1 MTSTRAIREFESSNK
16 LPRCRIVA
24 LTGLASASAR
34 LEALSSGVDYFM
46 TKPMNFKA
54 LESLLQKGDEKKR
67 KQSESQITKG
77 GETVEEATHR
87 TQIEQSGNMKEN
99 PQRETGGMK
108 GATPRMNVEHPGS
121 TQDDSQRQVREAE
134 EPAHVRHM
142 EQLEHIRGTR
152 QRDIAGMEGPT
163 PGMNLEHLEHAQE
176 NPQHRAQKAEE
187 SAHVKEIGQSKHT
200 QGYLPFR
207 LKEAEEPKQA
217 RQIEKTEYA
226 QEVPRQGVKEAEYI
240 HMEQIEHVQGGT
252 RQGADNSEQ
261 PLSAQQ
267 VKLHQEVDESV
278 SQES

>member
-54 LESLLQKGDEKKR
+54 LESLLRKGDEKRR

-77 GETVEEATHR
+77 GETVEEATHG
-87 TQIEQSGNMKEN
+87 TQIEQSGNIKEN

-108 GATPRMNVEHPGS
+108 GATPRMNFEHPES

-134 EPAHVRHM
+134 EPAHGRHM
-142 EQLEHIRGTR
+142 EQLEHIWGTR
-152 QRDIAGMEGPT
+152 QRDIAGIEGPT

-176 NPQHRAQKAEE
+176 KPQHRAHKAEP
-187 SAHVKEIGQSKHT
+187 AHVREIGQSKHT

-217 RQIEKTEYA
+217 RQIEQTEYA
-226 QEVPRQGVKEAEYI
+226 QEVPRQGVQKAEYMQ
-240 HMEQIEHVQGGT
+240 MEQIEHVQGGT
-252 RQGADNSEQ
+252 RQGADSSEQ
-261 PLSAQQ
+261 QLSAQQ